1 MKKGLVI
8 AMDGPAGVGKS
19 TVGGLVAKSLGYKFI
34 NTGEMYRALTWKALE
49 HGLDLNDQKGVLA
62 LAKALDWQFRSIG
75 KGGATLKTFIDGGCL
90 TQQIREE
97 RVSANSSLVAG
108 NPGVRKFLARL
119 QRELGEGGSIVM
131 EGRDITTN
139 VFPDADVKI
148 YLDASP
154 EERAGRRYRQ
164 LKAAGQEA
172 DRDKIL
178 AAILKRDLNDLKRE
192 INPLKQ
198 APGALVIDSTHLTL
212 RQVADKIR
220 RHIRQRFL
228 RVGAIITMCFWMP
241 MLHSNCV
248 ARRSHTYR
256 YAPFSRLVRVSP
268 RHPKFTK
275 LLLRQPLSAKTQETR
290 RRADYESKHKIKPEG
305 R

>member
-1 MKKGLVI
+1 MTKRKGLVI

-49 HGLDLNDQKGVLA
+49 NGLDLNDNEGVLA
-62 LAKALDWQFRSIG
+62 LAKSLEWEFKPVDE
-75 KGGATLKTFIDGGCL
+75 GGTTLKTFIDGTGV
-90 TQQIREE
+90 TMQIREE
-97 RVSANSSLVAG
+97 RVSVNSSLVAG
-108 NPGVRKFLARL
+108 NPGVRKFLSKL

-154 EERAGRRYRQ
+154 EERADRRYRQ

-178 AAILKRDLNDLKRE
+178 AAILRRDLNDLKRE

-198 APGALVIDSTHLTL
+198 APDALVIDSTRLTMH
-212 RQVADKIR
+212 QVADKILR
-220 RHIRQRFL
+220 RIRL
-228 RVGAIITMCFWMP
+228 GAKANG
-241 MLHSNCV
+241 HG
-248 ARRSHTYR
+248 
-256 YAPFSRLVRVSP
+256 
-268 RHPKFTK
+268 K
-275 LLLRQPLSAKTQETR
+275 
-290 RRADYESKHKIKPEG
+290 
-305 R
+305 

>member
-1 MKKGLVI
+1 MTKRKGLVI

-19 TVGGLVAKSLGYKFI
+19 TVGNLVAKSLGFKFI

-49 HGLDLNDQKGVLA
+49 DGLDLNDNDGVLA
-62 LAKALDWQFRSIG
+62 LAKSLDWEF
-75 KGGATLKTFIDGGCL
+75 KPVEEGGTTLKTFINGTGV

-97 RVSANSSLVAG
+97 RVSVNSSLVAG
-108 NPGVRKFLARL
+108 NPGVRKFLSRL
-119 QRELGEGGSIVM
+119 QRDLGEGGSIVM

-154 EERAGRRYRQ
+154 EERADRRYRQ

-178 AAILKRDLNDLKRE
+178 AAILKRDLNDLRRE

-198 APGALVIDSTHLTL
+198 AADALVIDSTKMTMH
-212 RQVADKIR
+212 QVADKI
-220 RHIRQRFL
+220 
-228 RVGAIITMCFWMP
+228 
-241 MLHSNCV
+241 
-248 ARRSHTYR
+248 
-256 YAPFSRLVRVSP
+256 
-268 RHPKFTK
+268 
-275 LLLRQPLSAKTQETR
+275 LRQIRKGAK
-290 RRADYESKHKIKPEG
+290 ANG
-305 R
+305 RGK

>member
-1 MKKGLVI
+1 MSRKRKGLVI

-19 TVGGLVAKSLGYKFI
+19 TVGNLVAKSLGYTFI

-49 HGLDLNDQKGVLA
+49 LKADLDDQGLIAD
-62 LAKALDWQFRSIG
+62 LAKKLTWEF
-75 KGGATLKTFIDGGCL
+75 KPVEEGGTALKTWIDGEVVTG
-90 TQQIREE
+90 QIREE
-97 RVSANSSLVAG
+97 RVSVNSSRIAA
-108 NPGVRKFLARL
+108 NPGVRKFLSKL

-154 EERAGRRYRQ
+154 EERADRRYRQ

-178 AAILKRDLNDLKRE
+178 AAILKRDLNDIKRE

-198 APGALVIDSTHLTL
+198 AEDAMVVDSTKLTL
-212 RQVADKIR
+212 HQVADKIL
-220 RHIRQRFL
+220 RHIRKNAN
-228 RVGAIITMCFWMP
+228 G
-241 MLHSNCV
+241 
-248 ARRSHTYR
+248 
-256 YAPFSRLVRVSP
+256 
-268 RHPKFTK
+268 
-275 LLLRQPLSAKTQETR
+275 
-290 RRADYESKHKIKPEG
+290 RA
-305 R
+305 

>member
-1 MKKGLVI
+1 MTRRKGMVI

-19 TVGGLVAKSLGYKFI
+19 TVGNLVAKSLGYKFI
-34 NTGEMYRALTWKALE
+34 NTGEMYRALTWKGLE
-49 HGLDLNDQKGVLA
+49 QGVDLNDNEAVLA
-62 LAKALDWQFRSIG
+62 LAKNLCWEF
-75 KGGATLKTFIDGGCL
+75 KTVEEGGTTLKTFINGTGV

-97 RVSANSSLVAG
+97 KVSINSSLVAG
-108 NPGVRKFLARL
+108 NPGVRKFLSKL
-119 QRELGEGGSIVM
+119 QRDLGEAGSIVM

-154 EERAGRRYRQ
+154 EERADRRYRQ

-198 APGALVIDSTHLTL
+198 APDALVIDSTKLTMHEVAEKIL
-212 RQVADKIR
+212 RRIR
-220 RHIRQRFL
+220 K
-228 RVGAIITMCFWMP
+228 GAKANG
-241 MLHSNCV
+241 HG
-248 ARRSHTYR
+248 
-256 YAPFSRLVRVSP
+256 
-268 RHPKFTK
+268 K
-275 LLLRQPLSAKTQETR
+275 
-290 RRADYESKHKIKPEG
+290 
-305 R
+305 

>member
-1 MKKGLVI
+1 MTKRKGLVI

-19 TVGGLVAKSLGYKFI
+19 TVGGLVAKSLGFKFI
-34 NTGEMYRALTWKALE
+34 NTGEMYRALTWKGLE
-49 HGLDLNDQKGVLA
+49 RGVDLNDADRVLA
-62 LAKALDWQFRSIG
+62 LAKSLKWEFKPIEE
-75 KGGATLKTFIDGGCL
+75 GGTTLKTFIDGQGV

-97 RVSANSSLVAG
+97 KVSVNSSLVAG
-108 NPGVRKFLARL
+108 NPGVRKFLSKL

-154 EERAGRRYRQ
+154 EERADRRYRQ
-164 LKAAGQEA
+164 LKAAGLDA

-198 APGALVIDSTHLTL
+198 APDALVIDSTKLTL
-212 RQVADKIR
+212 HQVADKILR
-220 RHIRQRFL
+220 RIRR
-228 RVGAIITMCFWMP
+228 G
-241 MLHSNCV
+241 
-248 ARRSHTYR
+248 
-256 YAPFSRLVRVSP
+256 
-268 RHPKFTK
+268 
-275 LLLRQPLSAKTQETR
+275 AKTNGHG
-290 RRADYESKHKIKPEG
+290 K
-305 R
+305 